1 MKIEIETTT
10 GRHEVEA
17 ITTDTPGLVITHQP
31 RGRDTLSYSVT
42 HQSSGQGIGLSV
54 STEQEA
60 RQIAAILDGL
70 TDWTQS
76 AAELQG
82 DAGLKRRVADALRRR

>member
-17 ITTDTPGLVITHQP
+17 ITTDTPALVITYEP
-31 RGRDTLSYSVT
+31 RGRDALSYTVT
-42 HQSSGQGIGLSV
+42 HQGSGQSIGLSV

-60 RQIAAILDGL
+60 RRIAAILDGL

-76 AAELQG
+76 AAELQ
-82 DAGLKRRVADALRRR
+82 AEKGLNRRVVDALRR